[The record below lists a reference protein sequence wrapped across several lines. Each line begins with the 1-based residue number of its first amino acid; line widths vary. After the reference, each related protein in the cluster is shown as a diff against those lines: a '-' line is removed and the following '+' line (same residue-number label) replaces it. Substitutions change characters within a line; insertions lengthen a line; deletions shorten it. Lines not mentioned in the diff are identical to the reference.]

1 MCQKIFKSLFCGQKI
16 FSILS
21 VTLTLN
27 KKWKGV
33 VSMKKIVVVSLLTLS
48 MAVGSFSCVSAA
60 ALDHTSEIAV
70 QSATDSAT
78 NNTDALQ
85 TEDQTGNTDEKVNE
99 MMKSIEN
106 TLASSSDDISSDS
119 TLDNGLDAIFGS
131 LFGDSTDQ
139 MFSEM
144 NQKLQNGEQISFSE
158 LFKNYSPLQLDSSS
172 LFDMSDMGS
181 LFDRS
186 NSDMSITNLK
196 YAVAASDME
205 TTYAESD
212 LSGQSGNCMDL
223 FNSTYGDIASQMQL
237 KTPEI
242 PESFNVNSMLSS
254 EADSIQKAYSSA
266 TNSAAFSSVKNN
278 ISISDIFSKARSG
291 VSSKSLASTSTL
303 KSMLSQTSGSNKSS
317 VLSEYNKRK
326 DWLSDKNS
334 SIKQN
339 TRKYQLQQKLAVSD
353 ADQSIIEAKKKTGRK
368 QTENEVREEERKKGI
383 VNFKN

>member
-1 MCQKIFKSLFCGQKI
+1 
-16 FSILS
+16 
-21 VTLTLN
+21 
-27 KKWKGV
+27 
-33 VSMKKIVVVSLLTLS
+33 
-48 MAVGSFSCVSAA
+48 
-60 ALDHTSEIAV
+60 
-70 QSATDSAT
+70 
-78 NNTDALQ
+78 
-85 TEDQTGNTDEKVNE
+85 
-99 MMKSIEN
+99 
-106 TLASSSDDISSDS
+106 
-119 TLDNGLDAIFGS
+119 
-131 LFGDSTDQ
+131 
-139 MFSEM
+139 
-144 NQKLQNGEQISFSE
+144 
-158 LFKNYSPLQLDSSS
+158 
-172 LFDMSDMGS
+172 
-181 LFDRS
+181 
-186 NSDMSITNLK
+186 
-196 YAVAASDME
+196 ME
-205 TTYAESD
+205 TAYAESD

-237 KTPEI
+237 KTPKI

>member
-1 MCQKIFKSLFCGQKI
+1 MYQNCVKKQTWYLWDNGEDGKVQATFDLLGIGYTGTDY
-16 FSILS
+16 LS
-21 VTLTLN
+21 SAISMSKELAKKVLVPEGIPMPKGVTLHKGHKIEYVPFPCVVKPCCGGSSVGVSIAHNEKEFEEALN
-27 KKWKGV
+27 EAFSYEDTVLVEEFVDGREFSV
-33 VSMKKIVVVSLLTLS
+33 
-48 MAVGSFSCVSAA
+48 AVLDGKALPVIEIEPLEGFYDYKNKYKAGS
-60 ALDHTSEIAV
+60 T
-70 QSATDSAT
+70 
-78 NNTDALQ
+78 
-85 TEDQTGNTDEKVNE
+85 K
-99 MMKSIEN
+99 
-106 TLASSSDDISSDS
+106 
-119 TLDNGLDAIFGS
+119 
-131 LFGDSTDQ
+131 
-139 MFSEM
+139 
-144 NQKLQNGEQISFSE
+144 
-158 LFKNYSPLQLDSSS
+158 
-172 LFDMSDMGS
+172 
-181 LFDRS
+181 
-186 NSDMSITNLK
+186 
-196 YAVAASDME
+196 E
-205 TTYAESD
+205 TCPANIPE
-212 LSGQSGNCMDL
+212 
-223 FNSTYGDIASQMQL
+223 DIASQMQL

>member
-1 MCQKIFKSLFCGQKI
+1 
-16 FSILS
+16 
-21 VTLTLN
+21 
-27 KKWKGV
+27 
-33 VSMKKIVVVSLLTLS
+33 
-48 MAVGSFSCVSAA
+48 
-60 ALDHTSEIAV
+60 
-70 QSATDSAT
+70 
-78 NNTDALQ
+78 
-85 TEDQTGNTDEKVNE
+85 
-99 MMKSIEN
+99 
-106 TLASSSDDISSDS
+106 
-119 TLDNGLDAIFGS
+119 
-131 LFGDSTDQ
+131 
-139 MFSEM
+139 
-144 NQKLQNGEQISFSE
+144 
-158 LFKNYSPLQLDSSS
+158 
-172 LFDMSDMGS
+172 MSDMGS
-181 LFDRS
+181 LFDSS
-186 NSDMSITNLK
+186 NNDMSITNLK

-205 TTYAESD
+205 TTYAESG

-353 ADQSIIEAKKKTGRK
+353 ADQSIIEAKKKTGRE

>member
-1 MCQKIFKSLFCGQKI
+1 
-16 FSILS
+16 
-21 VTLTLN
+21 
-27 KKWKGV
+27 
-33 VSMKKIVVVSLLTLS
+33 MKKMVVMSLLTLS
-48 MAVGSFSCVSAA
+48 MVAGSFSYVCAA
-60 ALDHTSEIAV
+60 SLNHTSEIAV
-70 QSATDSAT
+70 QSAAD
-78 NNTDALQ
+78 NTDTPQIENQ
-85 TEDQTGNTDEKVNE
+85 TTNADEKANE

-106 TLASSSDDISSDS
+106 TLSSSLDDISSDS
-119 TLDNGLDAIFGS
+119 TTDNGLDSIFGS

-181 LFDRS
+181 LFDSS
-186 NSDMSITNLK
+186 NNDMSITNLK

-205 TTYAESD
+205 TTYAESG

-223 FNSTYGDIASQMQL
+223 FNSTYGDIASQM
-237 KTPEI
+237 PEI

>member
-1 MCQKIFKSLFCGQKI
+1 M
-16 FSILS
+16 
-21 VTLTLN
+21 
-27 KKWKGV
+27 
-33 VSMKKIVVVSLLTLS
+33 
-48 MAVGSFSCVSAA
+48 
-60 ALDHTSEIAV
+60 
-70 QSATDSAT
+70 
-78 NNTDALQ
+78 
-85 TEDQTGNTDEKVNE
+85 
-99 MMKSIEN
+99 
-106 TLASSSDDISSDS
+106 DDISSDS
-119 TLDNGLDAIFGS
+119 TTDNGLDSIFGS

-181 LFDRS
+181 LFDSS
-186 NSDMSITNLK
+186 NNDMSITNLK

-205 TTYAESD
+205 TTYAE
-212 LSGQSGNCMDL
+212 
-223 FNSTYGDIASQMQL
+223 
-237 KTPEI
+237 
-242 PESFNVNSMLSS
+242 
-254 EADSIQKAYSSA
+254 
-266 TNSAAFSSVKNN
+266 
-278 ISISDIFSKARSG
+278 
-291 VSSKSLASTSTL
+291 
-303 KSMLSQTSGSNKSS
+303 S

>member
-1 MCQKIFKSLFCGQKI
+1 
-16 FSILS
+16 
-21 VTLTLN
+21 
-27 KKWKGV
+27 
-33 VSMKKIVVVSLLTLS
+33 
-48 MAVGSFSCVSAA
+48 
-60 ALDHTSEIAV
+60 
-70 QSATDSAT
+70 
-78 NNTDALQ
+78 
-85 TEDQTGNTDEKVNE
+85 
-99 MMKSIEN
+99 
-106 TLASSSDDISSDS
+106 
-119 TLDNGLDAIFGS
+119 
-131 LFGDSTDQ
+131 
-139 MFSEM
+139 
-144 NQKLQNGEQISFSE
+144 
-158 LFKNYSPLQLDSSS
+158 
-172 LFDMSDMGS
+172 
-181 LFDRS
+181 
-186 NSDMSITNLK
+186 
-196 YAVAASDME
+196 ME

-237 KTPEI
+237 KTPKI

-326 DWLSDKNS
+326 DWLNDKNS

>member
-1 MCQKIFKSLFCGQKI
+1 M
-16 FSILS
+16 
-21 VTLTLN
+21 VA
-27 KKWKGV
+27 
-33 VSMKKIVVVSLLTLS
+33 MKKLVVMSLLTLS
-48 MAVGSFSCVSAA
+48 MVAGSFSYVCAA
-60 ALDHTSEIAV
+60 SLNHTSEIAV
-70 QSATDSAT
+70 QSAAD
-78 NNTDALQ
+78 NTDTPQIENQ
-85 TEDQTGNTDEKVNE
+85 TTNADEKANE

-106 TLASSSDDISSDS
+106 TLSSSLDDISSDS
-119 TLDNGLDAIFGS
+119 TTDNGLDSIFGN

-181 LFDRS
+181 LFDSS
-186 NSDMSITNLK
+186 NNDMSITNLK

-205 TTYAESD
+205 TTYAESG